1 VCSYKWPSLG
11 ILLSSTIE
19 AFPQKDS
26 GPFFSQPSPKINIS
40 SFAFQEFP
48 QPFFADRL
56 FAAIP
61 SVPQEW
67 SEDFTLGNSPL
78 RLIKKRIWQGD
89 GFHDLLECGHLSP
102 LIFPDFTWE
111 FGNLTNLP
119 VTAKRRRC
127 QECAQALGLA
137 AKAASGGGAGSGRTQ
152 ISEKLIKGSP
162 ARVSPQ
168 RKPTRE
174 PVPLMG
180 IHATPKAC
188 SGGDADT
195 DSILGGRS
203 ESGET
208 GACTASGRLSPTMND
223 PEDAHDRHSSGTLYD
238 SCRELLSLPPKKSSG
253 SEKPKPQERAG

>member
-67 SEDFTLGNSPL
+67 SEDFTLGNSP
-78 RLIKKRIWQGD
+78 
-89 GFHDLLECGHLSP
+89 
-102 LIFPDFTWE
+102 
-111 FGNLTNLP
+111 
-119 VTAKRRRC
+119 
-127 QECAQALGLA
+127 
-137 AKAASGGGAGSGRTQ
+137 
-152 ISEKLIKGSP
+152 
-162 ARVSPQ
+162 
-168 RKPTRE
+168 
-174 PVPLMG
+174 
-180 IHATPKAC
+180 
-188 SGGDADT
+188 
-195 DSILGGRS
+195 
-203 ESGET
+203 
-208 GACTASGRLSPTMND
+208 
-223 PEDAHDRHSSGTLYD
+223 GTLYD

>member
-1 VCSYKWPSLG
+1 MTLVHLLQSEVCVCSYKWPSLG

-56 FAAIP
+56 FTAIP

-67 SEDFTLGNSPL
+67 SEDFALGISPL
-78 RLIKKRIWQGD
+78 RLIKKRIWQGY

-127 QECAQALGLA
+127 QECAEIVKKENHDKSSQATQRFDQGPSSVLQTRPSRAVSRQPLSRVQEREPRPVRIA
-137 AKAASGGGAGSGRTQ
+137 DDSRKGSG
-152 ISEKLIKGSP
+152 
-162 ARVSPQ
+162 AN
-168 RKPTRE
+168 
-174 PVPLMG
+174 PVPV
-180 IHATPKAC
+180 I
-188 SGGDADT
+188 
-195 DSILGGRS
+195 
-203 ESGET
+203 
-208 GACTASGRLSPTMND
+208 N
-223 PEDAHDRHSSGTLYD
+223 LYD

-253 SEKPKPQERAG
+253 SEKPKTQERAG